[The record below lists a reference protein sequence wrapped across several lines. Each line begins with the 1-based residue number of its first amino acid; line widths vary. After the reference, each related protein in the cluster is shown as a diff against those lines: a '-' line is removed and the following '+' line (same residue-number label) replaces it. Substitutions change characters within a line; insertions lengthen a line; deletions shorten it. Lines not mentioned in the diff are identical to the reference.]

1 MCSLP
6 EISRKHRPLTEA
18 TFYILLS
25 VARERKH
32 GYAILKDVQAL
43 SQDRVILSTGTLYG
57 AIKRLLDQ
65 GFIERVAEE
74 KPEDVGRPRKFYTL
88 TQSGKKVLEAEIMR
102 LRALVTT
109 AQQRL
114 PQFGG

>member
-1 MCSLP
+1 MP
-6 EISRKHRPLTEA
+6 ENSEIHRPLTET

-25 VARERKH
+25 IAEDRKH

-57 AIKRLLDQ
+57 ALSRLLEQ
-65 GFIERVAEE
+65 GLIERVEVE
-74 KPEDVGRPRKFYTL
+74 KPEEVGRPRKFYTL
-88 TQSGKKVLEAEIMR
+88 TQSGNKVLEAEIMR
-102 LRALVTT
+102 LRALVKT

-114 PQFGG
+114 PQFGN